1 MQKAD
6 YYKSILIN
14 ALGGIVFT
22 VVGLVCSYYF
32 ILLPITD
39 SEKGISIDYSFKGIL
54 LGPALFVMGIY
65 LIIFKK
71 ERVFSIEKLSPNE
84 KKIFYFAL
92 FLGFALGFGALYL
105 VNHSLETN
113 GYDISTF

>member
-1 MQKAD
+1 MEKAD
-6 YYKSILIN
+6 YYKSVLFN
-14 ALGGIVFT
+14 ALGGILFT

-39 SEKGISIDYSFKGIL
+39 SEKGINIDYSFKGIL

-65 LIIFKK
+65 LIIYKK
-71 ERVFSIEKLSPNE
+71 ERFFSIEKLSPSE

-92 FLGFALGFGALYL
+92 FLGFALGFLALYV
-105 VNHSLETN
+105 VNHTLNSN
-113 GYDISTF
+113 GYDTSTF